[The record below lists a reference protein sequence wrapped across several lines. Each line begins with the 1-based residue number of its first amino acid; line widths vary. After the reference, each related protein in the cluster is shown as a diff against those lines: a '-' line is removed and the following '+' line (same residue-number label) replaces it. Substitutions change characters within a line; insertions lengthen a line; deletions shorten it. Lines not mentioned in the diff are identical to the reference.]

1 MRLKVFG
8 AALLGALLMA
18 AMPARA
24 DDYPS
29 RPITVIVPFPPGG
42 SSDIVMRLVASKVA
56 ESIKQPIII
65 ENRSG
70 AAGNVAAMAIKNA
83 ASDGY
88 LLMMGHTGTHAMNSA
103 LYKDLKFDPV
113 KDFQPITALISF
125 NNILVVPAASPAKSV
140 AELVALAKTRPEG
153 LSYGSQGVG
162 TGGHLLGELF
172 AKHAGIKLV
181 HVPYRGIAPAVTDTV
196 AGRMDLLFA
205 SYVSIGP
212 HAETGALRMLAIAST
227 DRHPRI
233 PDVPTMPEAGF
244 PDVQMQQW
252 FGLFG
257 PAGLPAPIVAK
268 LNAEFVK
275 SLRGDEV
282 KDKMLPQVV
291 FVIPGTPEE
300 LGAIVARDLVR
311 LGQVVRE
318 SGAKAPD

>member
-1 MRLKVFG
+1 MTFWKSMHVRPAI
-8 AALLGALLMA
+8 AATIGLVLAA
-18 AMPARA
+18 VAMPARA

-29 RPITVIVPFPPGG
+29 RPITLIVPFPPGG

-83 ASDGY
+83 APDGY

-162 TGGHLLGELF
+162 TGGHLLGVLF
-172 AKHAGIKLV
+172 AKQAGIKLV

-212 HAETGALRMLAIAST
+212 HAESGALRMLAIAEHGAASAHPQCSDHAGGRLPGCADAAMVRPVRPGRHARADRCTSST
-227 DRHPRI
+227 PNSSRRCRA
-233 PDVPTMPEAGF
+233 T
-244 PDVQMQQW
+244 
-252 FGLFG
+252 
-257 PAGLPAPIVAK
+257 
-268 LNAEFVK
+268 
-275 SLRGDEV
+275 R
-282 KDKMLPQVV
+282 
-291 FVIPGTPEE
+291 
-300 LGAIVARDLVR
+300 
-311 LGQVVRE
+311 
-318 SGAKAPD
+318 